1 MSGSIGGLSPIASYL
16 AIEKNELSV
25 ATKAAQGSAATQ
37 QALAHFSSSATTMT
51 SASQLLSDYKSLSVV
66 LGAYGM
72 SSMIGETA
80 IIKDLLTQNPTAKT
94 SLAATSGNAT
104 WIAFA
109 KAMSGWSSG
118 STPFSNPSSVASI
131 SNLYMENQFETQE
144 GSASPALQDALY
156 FTRTIANDGSSLNAL
171 MSDTTQL
178 GVVEEVLGLDPT
190 VFGGVDYSQQVQIL
204 TSQLKWSS
212 FSSPSSVQ
220 RYAEQ
225 YLVEA
230 QLDPPS
236 TASSFTIENLFDGDG
251 GASSD
256 SLLDI
261 IGSSLS
267 LLA

>member
-16 AIEKNELSV
+16 AIEKNELAA
-25 ATKAAQGSAATQ
+25 ATKAEKGNASTQ
-37 QALAHFSSSATTMT
+37 QSLAHFSSSATTMT
-51 SASQLLSDYKSLSVV
+51 SAAQLLSDYKSLTVV

-80 IIKDLLTQNPTAKT
+80 IIKDLLTQTPTSKT

-104 WIAFA
+104 WIKFA
-109 KAMSGWSSG
+109 QAMSGWSSG

-131 SNLYMENQFETQE
+131 SNLYVENQFETQE
-144 GSASPALQDALY
+144 GSTSPALQDAFY
-156 FTRTIANDGSSLNAL
+156 FTRTIASDGSSLNSL
-171 MSDTTQL
+171 MSDTKQL

-190 VFGGVDYSQQVQIL
+190 VFGGVDYSQQVRIL
-204 TSQLKWSS
+204 TNQLKWSS
-212 FSSPSSVQ
+212 FSSASSIQ

-236 TASSFTIENLFDGDG
+236 TASSFTVANLFGTG
-251 GASSD
+251 SSSD

-261 IGSSLS
+261 IGASLS
-267 LLA
+267 LVA